1 MSAQIDLLLQSA
13 TTSIGPFLQSVPVP
27 DAFPDSANPI
37 DNILNFTTEL
47 SRNFAMATHGSFAGP
62 LRILWRSMAIVYIAF
77 LGWQVMFTGQFSAAN
92 IGRAILRIFII
103 LVAVTQFGFIN
114 AVIVNV
120 LFETP
125 NQVGGRVVEAVSGGQ
140 TPDGISTAL
149 GAFWT
154 EGFALAGNLF
164 ALEGAGLA
172 SLFTLVIPAGAIIL
186 ATVLLTVAATILLV
200 LATLALGILLGLAPF
215 FIILAMFDTTRPF
228 FEGWFRM
235 VMNYALVPVFVYATV
250 ALAFFIAQ
258 PAFASISQELATI
271 GALADRVSGLGV
283 TLPDGLTT
291 SEQEAA
297 VANLNVW
304 GSIGSLLLAG
314 IVATTLM
321 TQVLQMSASIA
332 GGFALQSG
340 RLIQRALTP
349 ARNVGRNL
357 TNRLPGIGSNARRE
371 NRETRELS
379 YLQRTQGLQRQL
391 AQARG
396 GTQRPSP
403 TPTQPQPTQRAAP
416 GTTGAG
422 TPSGAVIPPGGSS

>member
-1 MSAQIDLLLQSA
+1 M
-13 TTSIGPFLQSVPVP
+13 SIGPFLQSAPVPV
-27 DAFPDSANPI
+27 DAFPQSTNPI
-37 DNILNFTTEL
+37 DNIINFTTDL

-62 LRILWRSMAIVYIAF
+62 LRVLWRSMAIVYIAF
-77 LGWQVMFTGQFSAAN
+77 LGWQVMFTGQFSVAN

-103 LVAVTQFGFIN
+103 LVAVTQFAFLN
-114 AVIVNV
+114 AVIINV
-120 LFETP
+120 LFDTP
-125 NQVGGRVVEAVSGGQ
+125 NEIGGRVVAAVSPGE
-140 TPDGISTAL
+140 TAEGISTAL

-154 EGFALAGNLF
+154 EGFGLAGDLF

-172 SLFTLVIPAGAIIL
+172 SLFTLVIPAAAIIL
-186 ATVLLTVAATILLV
+186 GTLLLTVAAAILLV
-200 LATLALGILLGLAPF
+200 LSTLALGILLGVAPF
-215 FIILAMFDTTRPF
+215 FIVLAMFDATRPF

-235 VMNYALVPVFVYATV
+235 TMNYALVPVFVYATV

-258 PAFASISQELATI
+258 PAFSSIAQELATI
-271 GALADRVSGLGV
+271 GALTDRVSGLGIP
-283 TLPDGLTT
+283 LPDGLTT

-304 GSIGSLLLAG
+304 GAIGSLLLAG

-340 RLIQRALTP
+340 QLIQRALTP

-357 TNRLPGIGSNARRE
+357 ANRLPGVGSNARRE
-371 NRETRELS
+371 HREIRELS

-396 GTQRPSP
+396 GPQSSGPRQAPSR
-403 TPTQPQPTQRAAP
+403 QQS
-416 GTTGAG
+416 GTATRTNGAG
-422 TPSGAVIPPGGSS
+422 TPSGAVNPPGGNS

>member
-1 MSAQIDLLLQSA
+1 
-13 TTSIGPFLQSVPVP
+13 
-27 DAFPDSANPI
+27 
-37 DNILNFTTEL
+37 
-47 SRNFAMATHGSFAGP
+47 
-62 LRILWRSMAIVYIAF
+62 MAIVYIAF
-77 LGWQVMFTGQFSAAN
+77 LGWQIMFTGQFSAAN
-92 IGRAILRIFII
+92 LGRAILRIFII
-103 LVAVTQFGFIN
+103 LVAVTQFAFLN
-114 AVIVNV
+114 AVIINI
-120 LFETP
+120 LFDTP
-125 NQVGGRVVEAVSGGQ
+125 NQIGGRVVAAVSSGQ
-140 TPDGISTAL
+140 TTEGISTAL

-154 EGFALAGNLF
+154 EGFALAASLF

-172 SLFTLVIPAGAIIL
+172 SLFTLVIPAAAIII
-186 ATVLLTVAATILLV
+186 ATILLTVAAAILLV
-200 LATLALGILLGLAPF
+200 LSTLALGILLGVAPF

-235 VMNYALVPVFVYATV
+235 TMNYALVPVFVYATV

-258 PAFASISQELATI
+258 PAFASIGDELASI
-271 GALADRVSGLGV
+271 GALTDRVTSLGGVV

-304 GSIGSLLLAG
+304 GAIGSLLLAG

-340 RLIQRALTP
+340 QLIQRALTP

-357 TNRLPGIGSNARRE
+357 TNRLPGVGSNARRA

-396 GTQRPSP
+396 GPHSSTQRQPQSRPEASSP
-403 TPTQPQPTQRAAP
+403 T
-416 GTTGAG
+416 GSNGAG
-422 TPSGAVIPPGGSS
+422 TPSGAVNPPGGSS